1 MAVEIQIKPMGA
13 KKMDGMNGGQEQE
26 KATIA
31 QLKDMAMQMAQMC
44 DSLMSREQEEDKTE
58 KPEGQ
63 TDESNLMN
71 KLKERFAE

>member
-1 MAVEIQIKPMGA
+1 MEIEIQIKPAGT

-44 DSLMSREQEEDKTE
+44 DSLMSREQEEDAQE
-58 KPEGQ
+58 NPEAQ
-63 TDESNLMN
+63 AQEPSLAN
-71 KLKERFAE
+71 KLRERLGK